1 MPKIIECVPNF
12 SEGRDRKVI
21 DAISAAV
28 RGTTGAEL
36 LDVDPGAS
44 TNRTVFTF
52 VGSPAAVVEA
62 ALAAAA
68 AAFPLIDMRN
78 HSGEH
83 PRMGALDVCPFIPV
97 QDVTVE
103 ECVQVS
109 KIFGERLAKELGVP
123 VFLYGAASDRD
134 YRKTMPQIR
143 SGEYEGLEEKL
154 KCSEWSPDFGPAA
167 FVPSWGGT
175 VTGVRKFLI
184 AYNVN
189 LVSTKEQAHRIAL
202 NLRTQGRGKDQPGR
216 LQAVQGI
223 GWWLA
228 EHNIAQLSLNLT
240 DMDLTPM
247 HVAFEEAKKDA
258 KELKIPVTGSEI
270 VGLVPLKAMLD
281 AADYYIEKENLFVLH
296 EDQKVHLAINRLGLA
311 TLSPFNPKERII
323 EYCIPSDD
331 GPLASLTVKD
341 FILSVGARTPA
352 PGGGSVSAVVG
363 ALGAGLAAMVGQL
376 TYGKR
381 QWETLDA
388 KMRKLIPLLDS
399 ASRDIIPMID
409 ADTEAFNDYMIAL
422 KMPQGTD
429 LEKCAR
435 KEAMQNGLKVAIEVP
450 FKLVKTVNQVWPT
463 LLEMAEVGNI
473 NCKSDLQV
481 AARCLLTA
489 VQGAVDNVEINMKDL
504 EGDPAYVAEKRG
516 ECGEAVRVAKQGCQD
531 VLRLVENRNQ

>member
-1 MPKIIECVPNF
+1 MPKIVECVPNF

-21 DAISAAV
+21 DAIADAV
-28 RGTTGAEL
+28 RATQGAEL

-44 TNRTVFTF
+44 TNRTVYTF
-52 VGSPAAVVEA
+52 VGSPSAVVEA
-62 ALAAAA
+62 ALAAAK
-68 AAFPLIDMRN
+68 AAFPLIDMRK
-78 HSGEH
+78 HKGEH

-97 QDVTVE
+97 QDVSVE
-103 ECVQVS
+103 ECVAIS
-109 KIFGERLAKELGVP
+109 KKFGERLAKELGVP

-143 SGEYEGLEEKL
+143 AGEYEGLEAKL
-154 KCSEWSPDFGPAA
+154 KEKDWCPDFGEST

-202 NLRTQGRGKDQPGR
+202 NLRTQGRGKDKPGR

-240 DMDLTPM
+240 DMDQTPM
-247 HVAFEEAKKDA
+247 HIAYEEAKKDA
-258 KELKIPVTGSEI
+258 VELNIPVTGSEV
-270 VGLVPLKAMLD
+270 VGLVPLQAMLD

-331 GPLASLTVKD
+331 GPLASLTVKQ
-341 FILSVGARTPA
+341 FVESVGARTPA
-352 PGGGSVSAVVG
+352 PGGGSVSALVG
-363 ALGAGLAAMVGQL
+363 SLGAGLAAMVGQL

-381 QWETLDA
+381 IWESLDSE
-388 KMRKLIPLLDS
+388 MRRLIPVIDS
-399 ASRDIIPMID
+399 ASRAMVPMID
-409 ADTEAFNDYMIAL
+409 ADTNAFNDYMVAL
-422 KMPQGTD
+422 KMPQATEED
-429 LEKCAR
+429 KAAR
-435 KEAMQNGLKVAIEVP
+435 NKAMQDGLKVAIEVP
-450 FKLVKTVNQVWPT
+450 FKLANTVNGIWGA
-463 LLEMAEVGNI
+463 LEEMASVGNI

-481 AARCLLTA
+481 SARCLVTA
-489 VQGAVDNVEINMKDL
+489 VHGAVHNVEINMKDL
-504 EGDPAYVAEKRG
+504 QDQTYITAKKSQCQEAIKTAEEGCKKVLDALDKRD
-516 ECGEAVRVAKQGCQD
+516 A
-531 VLRLVENRNQ
+531 